1 MIRRRDYK
9 FFTEKV
15 VIITENYRLIRL
27 ILVIITIMS
36 IKIDEKDL
44 AILALIQEDSQRT
57 AKQIAKK
64 IGAPLTTVFAKTK
77 RMQEQGIIRGYHAV
91 VAAEKLGAGTSA
103 FILASVSYRSK
114 ADGAP
119 VSQRTVAEE
128 IAKFAEVQE
137 VHIITGDWDLLVKL
151 RAASV
156 DAIGKFVVDK
166 LRLISGLEKT
176 LTCMVFE
183 TVKETT
189 AVALPVKKSV
199 RAQLEVA

>member
-1 MIRRRDYK
+1 
-9 FFTEKV
+9 
-15 VIITENYRLIRL
+15 
-27 ILVIITIMS
+27 MS
-36 IKIDEKDL
+36 VKLDEKDL
-44 AILALIQEDSQRT
+44 AILAVIQENSQLT

-64 IGAPLTTVFAKTK
+64 INAPLTTVFAKMK
-77 RMQEQGIIRGYHAV
+77 RMQDQGIIRGYRAIV
-91 VAAEKLGAGTSA
+91 SPEKLGAGTSA

-128 IAKFAEVQE
+128 IAKFSEVQE

-151 RAASV
+151 RAESV

-189 AVALPVKKSV
+189 AVPVTFR
-199 RAQLEVA
+199 RAART